1 MINLKQEHYKVL
13 LDIFNSYC
21 PKAQIWM
28 YGSRIKDVSHSGS
41 DLDLTVKSF
50 NEDCKYLSELKE
62 LLNNSNI
69 PFLIDINEF
78 ENLPESFQ
86 AEIEK
91 NYVEIYPKN
100 IFGNDF
106 GGQNDL

>member
-1 MINLKQEHYKVL
+1 MINLKQEYYKMLV
-13 LDIFNSYC
+13 DIFSSYC

-28 YGSRIKDVSHSGS
+28 YGSRINGSSHSGS

-50 NEDCKYLSELKE
+50 NEAGKYLYELKK
-62 LLNNSNI
+62 LLVESNI

-78 ENLPESFQ
+78 KNLPESFQ

-100 IFGNDF
+100 IFDNDF